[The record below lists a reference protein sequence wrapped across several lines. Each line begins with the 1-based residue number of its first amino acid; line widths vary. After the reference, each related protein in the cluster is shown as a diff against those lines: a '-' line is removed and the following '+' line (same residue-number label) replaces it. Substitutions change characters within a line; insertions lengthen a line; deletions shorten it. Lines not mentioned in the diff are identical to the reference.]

1 MISQLII
8 NPLVTFASIGGKVKG
23 ADTILENDPHGVTV
37 ALISIGVVLTALIV
51 LALLIFG
58 FSKAVVAVR
67 KQTAIETIEQSS
79 EKAIAQAPTKPG
91 EVSGEVLAAIAVAL
105 KLNKE
110 ALHDHESEVITL
122 NTVARVY
129 SPWSSKIHGLTNNP
143 RY

>member
-1 MISQLII
+1 MVSQLIM
-8 NPLVTFASIGGKVKG
+8 NPLITFASVGGKVKG
-23 ADTILENDPHGVTV
+23 ADTILQDDPYGLTV
-37 ALISIGVVLTALIV
+37 ALISISVVLTALIV
-51 LALLIFG
+51 LALIIFG
-58 FSKAVVAVR
+58 FSKVVISTR

-79 EKAIAQAPTKPG
+79 EKAIAQAPLKPG
-91 EVSGEVLAAIAVAL
+91 EVSGEVLAAIAIAL

-143 RY
+143 R

>member
-1 MISQLII
+1 MISQLIM
-8 NPLVTFASIGGKVKG
+8 NPLVTFASVGGKVKG
-23 ADTILENDPHGVTV
+23 ADTILENDPHGFTV
-37 ALISIGVVLTALIV
+37 AGISIGVVLAVLIALALI
-51 LALLIFG
+51 IYG
-58 FSKAVVAVR
+58 FSKIVVGVR
-67 KQTAIETIEQSS
+67 KKTAIDTIEQSS
-79 EKAIAQAPTKPG
+79 EKAIAQAPLKPG

-143 RY
+143 R